1 MEVGCVGV
9 VSESSGVGFVVVV
22 VVPESSG
29 GGFW

>member
-22 VVPESSG
+22 VPESSG
-29 GGFW
+29 GGFWL